1 MIQAPEASSLV
12 FHLLIRIVNLHFQ
25 SKSVTTNKKNVVFN
39 NPIKNLVM
47 IFDQKLSKQR
57 SNSLIKE
64 HDVTTVKSFQTVKIC
79 PLDLIICYVYCIFWG
94 ANQLLKNSSKFNYG
108 KLTVHPPFKLKIKL

>member
-1 MIQAPEASSLV
+1 M
-12 FHLLIRIVNLHFQ
+12 NLHFQ

-64 HDVTTVKSFQTVKIC
+64 HDVTTVKKSSNGQNLSILWKETTSSDGL
-79 PLDLIICYVYCIFWG
+79 LDYNLISVLESHRLMGIG
-94 ANQLLKNSSKFNYG
+94 NSN
-108 KLTVHPPFKLKIKL
+108 